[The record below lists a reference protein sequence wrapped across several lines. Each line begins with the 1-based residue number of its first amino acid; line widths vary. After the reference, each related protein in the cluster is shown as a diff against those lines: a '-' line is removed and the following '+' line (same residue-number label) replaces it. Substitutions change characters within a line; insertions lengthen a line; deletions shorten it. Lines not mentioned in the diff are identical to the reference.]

1 MLVKP
6 DKFKLME
13 IDRCVKADWNY
24 KDDNEELTVKLMEN
38 IKRNGQVENLLVRS
52 LESGFLE
59 VVNGNHRYEALKRL
73 GAKNVMVYDL
83 GTITNAEAYRI
94 AVETNETKFTTDQ
107 VKLSD
112 LIKDMTGQFSQDEL
126 LATMPYTAEQLANL
140 LAMADFDWDA
150 FNDTKDDST
159 DVPELDETSLVL
171 KLTPIDAERWERW
184 VQRAHKLTDA
194 DTISAFRILLTLV
207 EQMSDEAV
215 QGQV

>member
-194 DTISAFRILLTLV
+194 DTMGAFRILLTLV